1 VFYLLSFLFW
11 IISIDATYMLLNEFF
26 SPLVYDWVVFPLII
40 FLARMT
46 DVSLGTLRSVLA
58 SKGKKKIV
66 PFIGF
71 VEVLI
76 WLFAISSILQNL
88 HSITSYLAW
97 AGGYATG
104 IYLGLVIEE
113 KLAIGNQVM
122 RIITN
127 QDCEKLIETIKQA
140 NFGITVLDGHGARG
154 PVKLIFIVLKRKEVE
169 NIINLL
175 NLYNPNAF
183 YSVEDIKEA
192 NQIRYSTMYQ
202 RNNLFNK
209 VFPVRKGL

>member
-1 VFYLLSFLFW
+1 MFLS
-11 IISIDATYMLLNEFF
+11 NFF
-26 SPLVYDWVVFPLII
+26 SGDVYNWVVFPIII
-40 FLARMT
+40 FLSRMT

-71 VEVLI
+71 FEVLI
-76 WLFAISSILQNL
+76 WLFAISSILKNL
-88 HSITSYLAW
+88 HNVMSYFAW

-113 KLAIGNQVM
+113 KLAIGNQVI

-127 QDCEKLIETIKQA
+127 QDCEKLIQSIKQA
-140 NFGITVLDGHGARG
+140 NFGLTVLDGQGARG
-154 PVKLIFIVLKRKEVE
+154 PVKLIFIVLKRKEVD
-169 NIINLL
+169 NLINLI
-175 NLYNPNAF
+175 NIYNPKAF
-183 YSVEDIKEA
+183 YSVEDVKEA
-192 NQIRYSTMYQ
+192 SQLHYSSLYS
-202 RNNLFNK
+202 RNKILNK

>member
-1 VFYLLSFLFW
+1 
-11 IISIDATYMLLNEFF
+11 
-26 SPLVYDWVVFPLII
+26 
-40 FLARMT
+40 MT

-71 VEVLI
+71 FEVLI
-76 WLFAISSILQNL
+76 WLFAISSILKNL
-88 HSITSYLAW
+88 HNVMSYFAW

-104 IYLGLVIEE
+104 IYVGLAIEE

-127 QDCEKLIETIKQA
+127 QDCEKLIESIKQA
-140 NFGITVLDGHGARG
+140 NFGLTVLDGQGARG
-154 PVKLIFIVLKRKEVE
+154 PVKLIFIVLKRKEVD
-169 NIINLL
+169 NLINLI
-175 NLYNPNAF
+175 NIYNPKAF
-183 YSVEDIKEA
+183 YSVEDVKEA
-192 NQIRYSTMYQ
+192 SQLHYSSLYS
-202 RNNLFNK
+202 RNKILNK

>member
-1 VFYLLSFLFW
+1 
-11 IISIDATYMLLNEFF
+11 MLIQILITDFF
-26 SPLVYDWVVFPLII
+26 SPAVYDWVIFPLVI
-40 FLARMT
+40 FFARMT

-58 SKGKKKIV
+58 SKGKKRIV

-71 VEVLI
+71 FEVLI
-76 WLFAISSILQNL
+76 WLFAISSILKNL
-88 HSITSYLAW
+88 HSVTSYIAW

-104 IYLGLVIEE
+104 IYLGLAIEE

-140 NFGITVLDGHGARG
+140 NFGLTVLDGQGARG

-169 NIINLL
+169 NIINLI
-175 NLYNPNAF
+175 NIYNPNAF

-202 RNNLFNK
+202 RNSILNK

>member
-1 VFYLLSFLFW
+1 MFLS
-11 IISIDATYMLLNEFF
+11 NFF
-26 SPLVYDWVVFPLII
+26 SGDVYNWVVFPIII
-40 FLARMT
+40 FLSRMT

-71 VEVLI
+71 FEVLI
-76 WLFAISSILQNL
+76 WLFAISSILKNL
-88 HSITSYLAW
+88 HNVMSYFAW

-113 KLAIGNQVM
+113 KLAIGNQVI

-127 QDCEKLIETIKQA
+127 QDCEKLIESIKQA
-140 NFGITVLDGHGARG
+140 NFGLTVLDGQGARG
-154 PVKLIFIVLKRKEVE
+154 PVKLIFIVLKRKEVD
-169 NIINLL
+169 NLINLI
-175 NLYNPNAF
+175 NIYNPKAF
-183 YSVEDIKEA
+183 YSVEDVKEA
-192 NQIRYSTMYQ
+192 SQLHYSSLYS
-202 RNNLFNK
+202 RNKILNK